1 MGWIQTIGFLVI
13 GLLIEIFT
21 AGLFLNIKRR
31 RGFGFGILLLALFGF
46 GMLLIGAFRTDP
58 VGGPATVNGRI
69 HLVGAY
75 GVLGLFP
82 VSVAM
87 LLSSIWNDPRW
98 RGMFYYSAVTGVIA
112 FGLAVGHLFLPHLSW
127 FGLYERLTVANAI
140 AWVEVSAVWLLLLSM
155 RRRQEVETTGS
166 LPE

>member
-1 MGWIQTIGFLVI
+1 
-13 GLLIEIFT
+13 
-21 AGLFLNIKRR
+21 
-31 RGFGFGILLLALFGF
+31 
-46 GMLLIGAFRTDP
+46 
-58 VGGPATVNGRI
+58 
-69 HLVGAY
+69 
-75 GVLGLFP
+75 
-82 VSVAM
+82 
-87 LLSSIWNDPRW
+87 
-98 RGMFYYSAVTGVIA
+98 MFYYSAVTGVIA